1 MDQAIV
7 RSAAGRHLVM
17 PTVLTLLKDV
27 ELATEAILGDR
38 YDKGSRSVEHESR
51 PGEKSTAWLPYAR
64 TPAAD
69 A

>member
-1 MDQAIV
+1 
-7 RSAAGRHLVM
+7 VM